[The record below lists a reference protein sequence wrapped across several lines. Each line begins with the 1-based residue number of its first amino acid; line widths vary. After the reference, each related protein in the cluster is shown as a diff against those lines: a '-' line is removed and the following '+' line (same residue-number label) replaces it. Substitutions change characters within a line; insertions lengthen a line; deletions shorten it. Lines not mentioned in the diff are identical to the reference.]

1 MSSNINALKDYF
13 NTGATQTYAF
23 RLLQLERLKKAVMDS
38 EKILYEALHADL
50 KKTDEDAWAT
60 EVGFFLSELNYT
72 IKHLQEWMQ
81 PNLLRPIW

>member
-38 EKILYEALHADL
+38 EKVLYEALHADL
-50 KKTDEDAWAT
+50 KKQTKMLGPQRLD
-60 EVGFFLSELNYT
+60 FS
-72 IKHLQEWMQ
+72 
-81 PNLLRPIW
+81 

>member
-38 EKILYEALHADL
+38 EKLLY
-50 KKTDEDAWAT
+50 
-60 EVGFFLSELNYT
+60 
-72 IKHLQEWMQ
+72 
-81 PNLLRPIW
+81 